1 MVAQSLACLLSQG
14 MDPET
19 QCSLHTSVLCG
30 PNQIVVQALLQTVGI
45 QTVPAS
51 GVLGKQVS
59 RSHRKLR
66 DNTWQQQ
73 EKSEKNNDMR
83 PRLEQA

>member
-1 MVAQSLACLLSQG
+1 

-30 PNQIVVQALLQTVGI
+30 PDQIVVQDLLQNVGV

-59 RSHRKLR
+59 QSHRKVR
-66 DNTWQQQ
+66 DNTGQQL
-73 EKSEKNNDMR
+73 ERSGKNNDMG
-83 PRLEQA
+83 PKLEQA

>member
-1 MVAQSLACLLSQG
+1 MVAQSFACLLSQG

-30 PNQIVVQALLQTVGI
+30 PDQIVVQDCGI
-45 QTVPAS
+45 QTVPVS

-59 RSHRKLR
+59 QSHRKIG
-66 DNTWQQQ
+66 DNTGQQL
-73 EKSEKNNDMR
+73 ERSEKNNDVG
-83 PRLEQA
+83 PGLEQA